1 MGADDIQLLALKMVG
16 EEGIYEVDVS
26 TGLAPE
32 SHWAATKQK
41 CHEQEEKDNVCSQAK
56 IHPKPGLTSVHS

>member
-32 SHWAATKQK
+32 SH
-41 CHEQEEKDNVCSQAK
+41 
-56 IHPKPGLTSVHS
+56 